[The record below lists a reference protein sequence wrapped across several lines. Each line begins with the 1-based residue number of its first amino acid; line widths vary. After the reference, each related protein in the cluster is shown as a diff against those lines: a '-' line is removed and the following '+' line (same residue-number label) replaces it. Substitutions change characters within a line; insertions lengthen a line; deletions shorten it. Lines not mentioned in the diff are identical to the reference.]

1 MQLLQMLKRWQQTK
15 DIALANDICTYLAE
29 LYKIESIVIN
39 EDNNDQ
45 DR

>member
-15 DIALANDICTYLAE
+15 DISMANDICTYLVE